1 MMRWA
6 LGVEYDGAPYSGWQA
21 QHHAPS
27 VQAELE
33 RALSRVAD
41 HPVSVVA
48 AGRTDAGVHAL
59 GQVVHFDSPA
69 HRPPHS
75 WVLGCNT
82 QLPDTISVRW
92 AQLVGTDFH
101 ARYTA
106 TARSYKYVLFN
117 QRARSAVYAARSAW
131 WSYALNAQAM
141 HEAAQ
146 QLLGEN
152 DFSSFQAAECQ
163 SRTPMRRL
171 DAISVQQSGS
181 FVTVSVTAN
190 AFVHHM
196 VRNIVGTLL
205 QVGQGKQPPAWVGE
219 VLAAR
224 DRNAAGMTAP
234 AAGLY
239 LAHVSY
245 PDEFEIP
252 RSDGIDALPG
262 AGWPG
267 PVNTI

>member
-1 MMRWA
+1 MRWA
-6 LGVEYDGAPYSGWQA
+6 LGVEYDGAAYSGWQA

-33 RALSRVAD
+33 RALSGVAN
-41 HPVSVVA
+41 HPVNVIA

-59 GQVVHFDSPA
+59 NQVVHFDTPSLRPA
-69 HRPPHS
+69 HG
-75 WVLGCNT
+75 WVLGCNST
-82 QLPDTISVRW
+82 LPETISVRW
-92 AQLVGTDFH
+92 AQPVGDTFH
-101 ARYTA
+101 ARYSA
-106 TARSYKYVLFN
+106 AARSYRYVIFN
-117 QRARSAVYAARSAW
+117 QRSRSAVFAARSTW
-131 WSYALNAQAM
+131 WSYALDAAAM
-141 HEAAQ
+141 HVAAQ
-146 QLLGEN
+146 HLLGEQ
-152 DFSSFQAAECQ
+152 DFSSFRAAECQ
-163 SRTPMRRL
+163 SRTPMRRI
-171 DAISVQQSGS
+171 DAISVARNGS
-181 FVTVSVTAN
+181 FVTVDVTAN

-205 QVGQGKQPPAWVGE
+205 LVGQGKQRADWVAE

-224 DRNAAGMTAP
+224 DRNTAGMTAP

-262 AGWPG
+262 APPG
-267 PVNTI
+267 Q

>member
-6 LGVEYDGAPYSGWQA
+6 VGIEYDGAPYSGWQF
-21 QHHAPS
+21 QPHAPS

-33 RALSRVAD
+33 RALSGVAN

-69 HRPPHS
+69 PRQPHG

-82 QLPDTISVRW
+82 VMPDTVSVRW
-92 AQLVGTDFH
+92 AQLVSDEFH
-101 ARYTA
+101 ARYSA
-106 TARSYKYVLFN
+106 TARSYRYVIFN
-117 QRARSAVYAARSAW
+117 QRARSAVFAARSAW
-131 WSYALNAQAM
+131 WSYALDAEAM
-141 HEAAQ
+141 HSAAQ
-146 QLLGEN
+146 HLLGER
-152 DFSSFQAAECQ
+152 DFSSFRAAECQ
-163 SRTPMRRL
+163 SRTPMRRM
-171 DAISVQQSGS
+171 DAITVRRRGS
-181 FVTVSVTAN
+181 FVTVDVTAN

-205 QVGQGKQPPAWVGE
+205 QVGQGKHDPDWVAE

-224 DRNAAGMTAP
+224 DRSAGGMTAP

-252 RSDGIDALPG
+252 SSDGIDALPG
-262 AGWPG
+262 A
-267 PVNTI
+267 

>member
-1 MMRWA
+1 MTTRWA
-6 LGVEYDGAPYSGWQA
+6 IGVEYDGAPFSGWQA

-27 VQAELE
+27 VQAEVE
-33 RALSRVAD
+33 RALSRVAN
-41 HPVSVVA
+41 HPVAVTA

-59 GQVVHFDSPA
+59 GQVVHFDTA
-69 HRPPHS
+69 ALRPDFG

-82 QLPDTISVRW
+82 GLPGSISLRW
-92 AQLVGTDFH
+92 ARPVSGDFH
-101 ARYTA
+101 ARHSA
-106 TARSYKYVLFN
+106 TARSYRYVIFN
-117 QRARSAVYAARSAW
+117 RRARSAVFAARSAW
-131 WSYALNAQAM
+131 WSYALDADAM
-141 HEAAQ
+141 HAAAQ
-146 QLLGEN
+146 HLLGEQ
-152 DFSSFQAAECQ
+152 DFSSFRAAECQ

-171 DAISVQQSGS
+171 DAVSVRRSGS
-181 FVTVSVTAN
+181 FVIVDVTAN

-196 VRNIVGTLL
+196 VRNIVGTLF
-205 QVGQGKQPPAWVGE
+205 QVGQGKRPVDWVAE

-224 DRNAAGMTAP
+224 DRNAGGMTAP

-262 AGWPG
+262 AGG
-267 PVNTI
+267 L

>member
-1 MMRWA
+1 MRWA
-6 LGVEYDGAPYSGWQA
+6 LGIEYDGAPFSGWQA

-33 RALSRVAD
+33 RVLSKVAD
-41 HPVSVVA
+41 HPIAVTA

-59 GQVVHFDSPA
+59 NQVVHFDTPA
-69 HRPPHS
+69 LRQAHG
-75 WVLGCNT
+75 WVLGSNT
-82 QLPDTISVRW
+82 ALPDAVSVRW
-92 AQLVGTDFH
+92 AQPVSHDFH
-101 ARYTA
+101 ARYSA
-106 TARSYKYVLFN
+106 LARSYRYVIFN
-117 QRARSAVYAARSAW
+117 QRARSAVFAARSAW
-131 WSYALNAQAM
+131 WSYALDAEAM

-146 QLLGEN
+146 HLLGEL
-152 DFSSFQAAECQ
+152 DFSSFRAAECQ
-163 SRTPMRRL
+163 SRTPMRRM
-171 DAISVQQSGS
+171 DAISVARRGS
-181 FVTVSVTAN
+181 FVTVDVTAN

-205 QVGQGKQPPAWVGE
+205 QVGQGKQPPDWVAD

-224 DRNAAGMTAP
+224 DRNRAGMTAP

-262 AGWPG
+262 AP
-267 PVNTI
+267 PTP